1 MELREH
7 ARSVATKGA
16 LEFGCFDDSWING
29 YSKEFSKVL
38 ASEGWIGMTWPLEHG
53 GGGRPG
59 IERIIVAEEMMK
71 AGAPISASW
80 IADRQM
86 GPAIY
91 SYGTEN
97 QRNRFLPAMLEGEST
112 WCIGMSEPNSGS
124 DLASLQTFARR
135 DGDSYIINGQKIW
148 TSIAAISDYCYLI
161 VRTLNDGPPHK
172 GLCEIVVPMDL
183 EGIEVRPI
191 VDAV

>member
-1 MELREH
+1 
-7 ARSVATKGA
+7 
-16 LEFGCFDDSWING
+16 
-29 YSKEFSKVL
+29 
-38 ASEGWIGMTWPLEHG
+38 
-53 GGGRPG
+53 
-59 IERIIVAEEMMK
+59 MK

-172 GLCEIVVPMDL
+172 GLSEIVVPMDL

-191 VDAV
+191 VDAVGNKHFCEIFFTDVRVSVENLIGEENNAFSQTMSQLEY

>member
-1 MELREH
+1 MANR
-7 ARSVATKGA
+7 AWR
-16 LEFGCFDDSWING
+16 W
-29 YSKEFSKVL
+29 
-38 ASEGWIGMTWPLEHG
+38 
-53 GGGRPG
+53 RQPG

-91 SYGTEN
+91 SYGTQDQKE
-97 QRNRFLPAMLEGEST
+97 RFLPAMLEGEST

-124 DLASLQTFARR
+124 DLASLQTFAKR
-135 DGDSYIINGQKIW
+135 DGDSFIINGQKIW

-161 VRTLNDGPPHK
+161 VRTLMMGHRTK
-172 GLCEIVVPMDL
+172 GSAKLSFLWI
-183 EGIEVRPI
+183 
-191 VDAV
+191 